1 MTAQSTILTGNA
13 AASWP
18 SSMRTSVAVSAGAAT
33 VAGVLAAGVVWAS
46 QLWSVPWGDEGHPGD
61 FSAWD
66 PEGND
71 DADDWTSD
79 PDEGDD
85 PDGWS
90 LDLDGDRSR
99 WRLTE

>member
-1 MTAQSTILTGNA
+1 MSTLSAGTA

-18 SSMRTSVAVSAGAAT
+18 SSMRTSVAVSVGAAT
-33 VAGVLAAGVVWAS
+33 LAGVLAAGVVWAS
-46 QLWSVPWGDEGHPGD
+46 QLWWLPRVDEGHPGD
-61 FSAWD
+61 FSEWD

-71 DADDWTSD
+71 DADDRTSD
-79 PDEGDD
+79 SEEGDD

-90 LDLDGDRSR
+90 LDVDGDRSR